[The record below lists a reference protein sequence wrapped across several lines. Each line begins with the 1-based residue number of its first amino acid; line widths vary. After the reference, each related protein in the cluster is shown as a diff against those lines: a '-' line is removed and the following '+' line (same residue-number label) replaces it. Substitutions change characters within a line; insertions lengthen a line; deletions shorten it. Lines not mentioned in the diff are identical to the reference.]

1 MVEFVL
7 NGKPVRVE
15 VEGDMPLLW
24 ALRDTLKMT
33 GTKFGCGQG
42 LCGACTVHLDGQA
55 IRACAMPVSGVAGK
69 HITTIEGL
77 SADGMHALQTAW
89 VARNVPQCG
98 YCQPGQIMQAASL
111 LAKNPSPS
119 DDEIKHAMAGNL
131 CRCGTYSRIHAAI
144 KDAAAHLRG
153 EAPLPETT
161 PLPTVWHYQ
170 PIAQQGA
177 VSTSRNTAA
186 SDAADPTSTDQP
198 A

>member
-1 MVEFVL
+1 MVDFVL
-7 NGKPVRVE
+7 NGKPVSVE
-15 VEGDMPLLW
+15 ADDDMPLLW

-42 LCGACTVHLDGQA
+42 LCGACTVHFNGQA
-55 IRACAMPVSGVAGK
+55 IRSCAMPIKAVAGQQV
-69 HITTIEGL
+69 TTIEGL
-77 SADGMHALQTAW
+77 SPDGMHALQQAW

-111 LAKNPSPS
+111 LASNPSPS
-119 DDEIKHAMAGNL
+119 DDEIKHAMNGNI

-153 EAPLPETT
+153 EQQVPEAEPLPI
-161 PLPTVWHYQ
+161 VWHYQ
-170 PIAQQGA
+170 P
-177 VSTSRNTAA
+177 
-186 SDAADPTSTDQP
+186 TDHS